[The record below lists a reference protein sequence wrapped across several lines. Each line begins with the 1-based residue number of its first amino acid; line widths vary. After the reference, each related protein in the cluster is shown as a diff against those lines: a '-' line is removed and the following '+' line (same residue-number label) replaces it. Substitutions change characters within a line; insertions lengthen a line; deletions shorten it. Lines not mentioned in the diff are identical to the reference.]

1 MAVAAASMTSFVQAR
16 RPGRVPS
23 TNPGENNMTLQH
35 KIHSLIAVLF
45 IALAPLGAL
54 AQDSSATKAQAAT
67 ATAQK
72 SFASPEAAA
81 KALADAV
88 RVQDAQALLAVVGPA
103 SKDWLFTGDPVA
115 DRDDWAKFLA
125 AYDRKNEI
133 GKDGDTRATLIVG
146 DDHWPFPAP
155 LVNKGGQWVFDAA
168 AGREEIINRRIGHN
182 ELDTLQTLLAI
193 VDAQREYAAADPDK
207 TGFNAYARRFISS
220 DGKKDGLYWPTPA
233 GAAPSP
239 LGPLVG
245 AAAREGYRVK
255 TGQQQPAPYHG
266 YHYRMLTAQGK
277 AANGGAYD
285 YLVNGRLIGGF
296 AVVAYPAKY
305 GVSGVM
311 TFIVNHDGTVYE
323 KDLGKATPT
332 EAAKITRFNPDKT
345 WTKSQASD

>member
-1 MAVAAASMTSFVQAR
+1 MRSFVQAR
-16 RPGRVPS
+16 LPGRGPS
-23 TNPGENNMTLQH
+23 TNPGENNMTLPR
-35 KIHSLIAVLF
+35 KIQSLIAVLF
-45 IALAPLGAL
+45 VALAPLGAL
-54 AQDSSATKAQAAT
+54 AQDASAAKASTAK

-88 RVQDAQALLAVVGPA
+88 RAQDAQALLAVVGPT

-115 DRDDWAKFLA
+115 DRDDWAKFLV
-125 AYDRKNEI
+125 AYDKKSGISKE
-133 GKDGDTRATLIVG
+133 GETRATLIVG
-146 DDHWPFPAP
+146 DDNWPFPAP
-155 LVNKGGQWVFDAA
+155 LVKKGEQWGFDAA
-168 AGREEIINRRIGHN
+168 AGREEIINRRVGRN
-182 ELDTLQTLLAI
+182 ELDTMQTLLAI

-207 TGFNAYARRFISS
+207 TGFNAYARRFISTA
-220 DGKKDGLYWPTPA
+220 GKKDGLYWPTPT

-245 AAAREGYRVK
+245 AAAREGYRLK
-255 TGQQQPAPYHG
+255 TAQGQPSPYHG
-266 YHYRMLTAQGK
+266 YYYRLLTAQGK

-311 TFIVNHDGTVYE
+311 TFIVNHDGTIYE
-323 KDLGKATPT
+323 KDLGKVTQS
-332 EAAKITRFNPDKT
+332 EAATMARFNPDRT
-345 WTKSQASD
+345 WKKSE

>member
-1 MAVAAASMTSFVQAR
+1 MVAANLIAFVQAQL
-16 RPGRVPS
+16 PWCVQI
-23 TNPGENNMTLQH
+23 TNPGEKNMTLQL
-35 KIHSLIAVLF
+35 KIQSLIAVLF
-45 IALAPLGAL
+45 IALVPLAAL
-54 AQDSSATKAQAAT
+54 AQTTPAAT
-67 ATAQK
+67 APAAKVTTQK
-72 SFASPEAAA
+72 SFATPEAAA

-88 RVQDAQALLAVVGPA
+88 RAQDGEALLAVVGPA
-103 SKDWLFTGDPVA
+103 SRDWLFSGDPVA
-115 DRDDWAKFLA
+115 DRDDWAKFLV
-125 AYDRKNEI
+125 AYDKQNGI
-133 GKDGDTRATLIVG
+133 SKDGETRATLAVG

-155 LVNKGGQWVFDAA
+155 LVKKSEQWAFDAA

-193 VDAQREYAAADPDK
+193 VDAQREYAAADPDH
-207 TGFNAYARRFISS
+207 TGFNAYARRFISTA
-220 DGKKDGLYWPTPA
+220 GKKDGLYWPTPI

-245 AAAREGYRVK
+245 AAAKEGYRVK
-255 TGQQQPAPYHG
+255 TGQGQHPPYHG
-266 YHYRMLTAQGK
+266 YYYRLLTAQGK
-277 AANGGAYD
+277 DANGGAYD

-332 EAAKITRFNPDKT
+332 EAAKMTRFNPDKT
-345 WTKSQASD
+345 WAKSQ

>member
-1 MAVAAASMTSFVQAR
+1 
-16 RPGRVPS
+16 
-23 TNPGENNMTLQH
+23 MTLQH
-35 KIHSLIAVLF
+35 KIQSLIAVMF
-45 IALAPLGAL
+45 IALAPLGVL
-54 AQDSSATKAQAAT
+54 AQDSSAVKVPAAKAPAAKV
-67 ATAQK
+67 TAQK

-88 RVQDAQALLAVVGPA
+88 RAQDGQALLAVVGPA

-125 AYDRKNEI
+125 AYDKKNGI
-133 GKDGDTRATLIVG
+133 SKDGETKATLIVG

-155 LVNKGGQWVFDAA
+155 LVNKGGQWAFDAA
-168 AGREEIINRRIGHN
+168 AGREEIINRRVGHN
-182 ELDTLQTLLAI
+182 ELDTMKTLLAI

-255 TGQQQPAPYHG
+255 TGQHQPVPYHG

-311 TFIVNHDGTVYE
+311 TFIVNHDGAVYE

-345 WTKSQASD
+345 WKQSQWIE